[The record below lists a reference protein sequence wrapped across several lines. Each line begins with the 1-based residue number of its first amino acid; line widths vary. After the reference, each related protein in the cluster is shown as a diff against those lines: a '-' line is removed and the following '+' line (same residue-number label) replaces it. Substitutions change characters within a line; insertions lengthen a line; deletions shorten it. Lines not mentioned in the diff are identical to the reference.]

1 MLAGEAVGV
10 MSVTL
15 RELSNEPQKSMV
27 HAKILS
33 ENRDHASSEEEVRLY
48 ASSIGID
55 VAKEADLLW
64 IAKEGVSAPLP
75 RGWQVLQDENNQ
87 IFYYN
92 NASGQSLWE
101 HPLDSYYRK
110 KVEQARFRRLQV
122 GSTCTAH
129 SISDAYSKHSSVS
142 TVAQDGVSLVP
153 IRAQHTSTPA
163 ATTWDIEKAP
173 HSDSNVFKPTAVGD
187 WASVPL
193 LGEGTSTDKGQCT
206 QIPLTSGSEKELL
219 TEYRELVPSVSLTAG
234 SKTLPLCHSTAS
246 QQLSSRVET
255 HTTASQTDDKEAT
268 TIQNGT
274 PKHSTGQSVTS
285 CDLTLLQTRLRTSL
299 LSNCDRSSPLLTREA
314 GQTRSFSLFYSP
326 KRMPLDPLRNSS
338 NTPKQ
343 QQRPKGCVRHLD
355 SPLSKPVNHVIL
367 APSPDSKPTESD
379 GLPFCPELGE
389 SPTERKADQSLTVNM
404 LSAIEEHPNSM
415 DSHTP
420 KRSATA
426 KSTSILQIGEN
437 PLKPSPSCVPPTLSI
452 RRSLLTEQHP
462 AKTDDSDKH
471 TPEVETLPGFNEG
484 IGHLFEERARLQR
497 KMLRIKLVYK
507 TYKQRL
513 ASLDASLNVLQQR
526 SSTTSTPVLP
536 TPASGRHVRA
546 SRPSQTKLNHDSHVI
561 SRTHL
566 SPGDS
571 PSSES
576 VLAYDFQA
584 NTDGKLEVI
593 DIREGPI
600 RSCSTGLKA
609 SALRKPYRSLSVT
622 RHTAPS
628 WFSPATRHT
637 PSSQRQP
644 STSLHSRISSGG
656 GELAHS
662 LASIDAQLHY
672 VMHQLES
679 NEASAVCDRCIHE
692 KHTHSPVAGHTV
704 VSTVQS
710 HCKDTKLN
718 QLQYGFAN
726 LSLNDPALFGRKSC
740 MTDLRLL
747 TPVSQDDDQNGFQK
761 PYLDGSPT
769 WLNSD

>member
-1 MLAGEAVGV
+1 
-10 MSVTL
+10 MSVAL
-15 RELSNEPQKSMV
+15 KELSNEPRKPMV

-64 IAKEGVSAPLP
+64 IAKEGLSAPLP

-110 KVEQARFRRLQV
+110 KVEQARFRRLQAEN
-122 GSTCTAH
+122 TCIAQ
-129 SISDAYSKHSSVS
+129 SMSDASSRRSSVS
-142 TVAQDGVSLVP
+142 TVTQGGVSLVP
-153 IRAQHTSTPA
+153 IRAQHASTPA
-163 ATTWDIEKAP
+163 ATTLDIEKVSR
-173 HSDSNVFKPTAVGD
+173 SDSNVFKPTEVDD
-187 WASVPL
+187 WASAPL
-193 LGEGTSTDKGQCT
+193 LGEGNSTDKGQCT
-206 QIPLTSGSEKELL
+206 QIPLNSGSEKELL

-246 QQLSSRVET
+246 QQLSSHVET
-255 HTTASQTDDKEAT
+255 HTTASQTDDKEAI

-274 PKHSTGQSVTS
+274 PKHDTGQNVTS

-299 LSNCDRSSPLLTREA
+299 LSNCDRPSPLLTRET
-314 GQTRSFSLFYSP
+314 GQMRSFSLFYSP
-326 KRMPLDPLRNSS
+326 KRMPLDRLRNSS
-338 NTPKQ
+338 NTPKE
-343 QQRPKGCVRHLD
+343 QQRSKGCVRHLD
-355 SPLSKPVNHVIL
+355 SPLSKPDNHVIL
-367 APSPDSKPTESD
+367 APSPDSKPTESSE
-379 GLPFCPELGE
+379 LPFCPELGE

-404 LSAIEEHPNSM
+404 LSAIKEHPTSM

-420 KRSATA
+420 KKSEMA
-426 KSTSILQIGEN
+426 KSTSILHMGEN
-437 PLKPSPSCVPPTLSI
+437 PRKPSPSYVPPTLSI

-462 AKTDDSDKH
+462 AKTDDSEKR
-471 TPEVETLPGFNEG
+471 TPEMETLPGFNEG
-484 IGHLFEERARLQR
+484 VGHLFEERARLQR
-497 KMLRIKLVYK
+497 KMLRIKLIYK

-513 ASLDASLNVLQQR
+513 ASLDASLHVLQQR

-536 TPASGRHVRA
+536 TPASDKQVRTP
-546 SRPSQTKLNHDSHVI
+546 RLSQTKLNHDSHI
-561 SRTHL
+561 LLSRTHL

-600 RSCSTGLKA
+600 RSCSTSLKA
-609 SALRKPYRSLSVT
+609 SAFRKPYRSLSVT

-628 WFSPATRHT
+628 WSSPATRHT

-644 STSLHSRISSGG
+644 SAPLHSRIPSGG

-679 NEASAVCDRCIHE
+679 NEVSDVCDRCIHE
-692 KHTHSPVAGHTV
+692 KHTHSPVAGRTV
-704 VSTVQS
+704 ISTVQS

-769 WLNSD
+769 CFNSD